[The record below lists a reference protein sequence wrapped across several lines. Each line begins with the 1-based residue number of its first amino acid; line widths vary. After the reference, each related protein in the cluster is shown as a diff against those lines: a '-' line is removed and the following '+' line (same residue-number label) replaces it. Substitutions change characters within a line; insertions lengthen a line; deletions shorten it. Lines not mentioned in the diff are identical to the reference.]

1 MFYLSIYDSFITSGN
16 DLCLRSQYFSINIEE
31 PYIEESILK
40 NSIFSICIENID
52 RGSSIPN
59 TPLLSCISGPSKR
72 STFPFKIRQRSCIG
86 WLRSALISRTVRSR
100 DHCAK
105 TKRATH

>member
-1 MFYLSIYDSFITSGN
+1 MST
-16 DLCLRSQYFSINIEE
+16 FSISSIFSIFLNIEE

-59 TPLLSCISGPSKR
+59 TPLDGIDRTKVV
-72 STFPFKIRQRSCIG
+72 IY
-86 WLRSALISRTVRSR
+86 WLVQVDIDYTPEWHFFNSVSQE
-100 DHCAK
+100 
-105 TKRATH
+105 